1 MREVTVESIRSAGPL
16 GEAVMILREKG
27 PEERRIPIWIGA
39 LEAYSI
45 SIALEQIPFP
55 RPLTHDLFLITLT
68 RLATTIKSVT
78 ITGLALNTF
87 FAKIEMAQD
96 KQSMEIDARPSD
108 AVALA
113 LRAGAPIF
121 ASDELF
127 ELGTLIPPDAPP
139 EPPPPPAEHS

>member
-1 MREVTVESIRSAGPL
+1 MREVTIESVRTAGPL
-16 GEAVMILREKG
+16 GEAVMILREKEG
-27 PEERRIPIWIGA
+27 ERRIPIWIGA

-45 SIALEQIPFP
+45 SIALERIPFP
-55 RPLTHDLFLITLT
+55 RPLTHDLFLITLS
-68 RLATTIKSVT
+68 RLGVTINSIT

-96 KQSMEIDARPSD
+96 KQTMELDARPSD
-108 AVALA
+108 AAALA

-127 ELGTLIPPDAPP
+127 ELGITIPPEAPP
-139 EPPPPPAEHS
+139 SP